1 MGEGIGK
8 ASKATIYLESI
19 LSPSQAEKSLTAL
32 VIWYKT
38 LNAPGEHSGEFPGRM
53 ELFSSGFRLNPTLLL
68 TLEQPSSSGMD
79 YCTLHNQLNAPQKK
93 ITSVPNTVLC
103 QIISV

>member
-38 LNAPGEHSGEFPGRM
+38 LRM
-53 ELFSSGFRLNPTLLL
+53 LLEN
-68 TLEQPSSSGMD
+68 TQVSFLEEWSCSALVSD
-79 YCTLHNQLNAPQKK
+79 
-93 ITSVPNTVLC
+93 
-103 QIISV
+103 